1 MLPSFIPSGV
11 FICSIKG
18 NVAYKKMDRSTIAAV
33 ATPVGSGGIGIIK
46 ISGDNALSIAAS
58 IFRKSTSPP
67 DALSDRL
74 RDPCVPPGSPFKSHR
89 LYYGHVV
96 DPESDRILDEVL
108 LSIMKAP
115 YTYTREDVVE
125 INAHSGPVAIRGILD
140 LVLKKGA
147 RLAEP
152 GEFTKR
158 AYLNG
163 RIDLTQAEAVIDII
177 NAKTKKSL
185 EIATAQV
192 KGDMRECIEAIRGSM
207 LEVLTDIEAA
217 IDFPEDVGE
226 ILEPSRTVEFIRRNI
241 VEPLNDLVN
250 LYDDA
255 HVLRDGL
262 KLVVVGR
269 PNVGKSSLMN
279 RLIKKDRAIVTPIP
293 GTTRDLIEET
303 LNIRGIP
310 VIISDTA
317 GLHETNDPVEVIGIS
332 KAQECIDDSDMVLF
346 MIDVSEP
353 LTHEDDKIYE
363 TVQEKETI
371 LVLNKIDLVDEDF
384 GFETPDTWR
393 QMHSV
398 RTSALYNTGFSG
410 LKDLIADVSMG
421 EFSLETGNLIIPNL
435 RQKIGLE
442 QALLAA
448 GAATEGLQGG
458 MPSELIAID
467 IAAAM
472 NSLGEIIGITVK
484 EDVLDQIFSRFCI
497 GK

>member
-1 MLPSFIPSGV
+1 
-11 FICSIKG
+11 
-18 NVAYKKMDRSTIAAV
+18 MDRSTIAAV

-46 ISGDNALSIAAS
+46 ISGDNALSIATS
-58 IFRKSTSPP
+58 IFRKSKSPP
-67 DALSDRL
+67 EVLSDRL
-74 RDPCVPPGSPFKSHR
+74 RDPSGPSGSSFKSHR

-115 YTYTREDVVE
+115 YTYTRENVVE
-125 INAHSGPVAIRGILD
+125 INAHSGPVAIRDILE

-152 GEFTKR
+152 GEFTQR

-177 NAKTKKSL
+177 NAKTQKSL

-192 KGDMRECIEAIRGSM
+192 KGDMRECIETIRGSI
-207 LEVLTDIEAA
+207 LEILTDIEAA
-217 IDFPEDVGE
+217 IDFPEEVGD
-226 ILEPSRTVEFIRRNI
+226 ILDTARTVQFVRLKI

-279 RLIKKDRAIVTPIP
+279 RLIKRDRAIVTPVP

-317 GLHETNDPVEVIGIS
+317 GLHETNDPVEVIGMS
-332 KAQECIDDSDMVLF
+332 KAQECIDDSDLVLF
-346 MIDVSEP
+346 MVDVSEP
-353 LTHEDDKIYE
+353 LTHEDDKIHE
-363 TVQEKETI
+363 TIQEKETI

-384 GFETPDTWR
+384 GFEMPDTWR
-393 QMHSV
+393 GMHSV
-398 RTSALYNTGFSG
+398 RTSALYNIGFTG
-410 LKDLIADVSMG
+410 LKDLIADVSIG
-421 EFSLETGNLIIPNL
+421 EFNLETGNLIIPNL

-442 QALLAA
+442 RALQAA
-448 GAATEGLQGG
+448 GASIEGLQSGI
-458 MPSELIAID
+458 PSELIAID
-467 IAAAM
+467 IEEAI

>member
-1 MLPSFIPSGV
+1 
-11 FICSIKG
+11 
-18 NVAYKKMDRSTIAAV
+18 MDRSTIAAL

-58 IFRKSTSPP
+58 IFRKSTPP
-67 DALSDRL
+67 PEALSDSL
-74 RDPCVPPGSPFKSHR
+74 RDPYGPPGSSFKSHR

-96 DPESDRILDEVL
+96 DPESNRILDEVL
-108 LSIMKAP
+108 LSVMMAP

-125 INAHSGPVAIRGILD
+125 INAHSGPVAIRGILE

-152 GEFTKR
+152 GEFTQR

-177 NAKTKKSL
+177 NAKTQKSL

-207 LEVLTDIEAA
+207 LEILTDIEAA
-217 IDFPEDVGE
+217 IDFPEDVGD
-226 ILEPSRTVEFIRRNI
+226 ILEPSRTVEFVRRNI

-303 LNIRGIP
+303 INIRGIP

-317 GLHETNDPVEVIGIS
+317 GLHETTDPVEVIGIS
-332 KAQECIDDSDMVLF
+332 KAQECIDDSDLVLF
-346 MIDVSEP
+346 MVDVSEP

-363 TVQEKETI
+363 TIQEKETI

-384 GFETPDTWR
+384 GFEMPDMWR
-393 QMHSV
+393 RRHSV
-398 RTSALYNTGFSG
+398 RTSALYNIGFTG

-421 EFSLETGNLIIPNL
+421 EFNLEIGN
-435 RQKIGLE
+435 
-442 QALLAA
+442 
-448 GAATEGLQGG
+448 
-458 MPSELIAID
+458 
-467 IAAAM
+467 
-472 NSLGEIIGITVK
+472 
-484 EDVLDQIFSRFCI
+484 
-497 GK
+497 

>member
-1 MLPSFIPSGV
+1 
-11 FICSIKG
+11 
-18 NVAYKKMDRSTIAAV
+18 MDRSTITAV

-58 IFRKSTSPP
+58 IFRKSKSPP
-67 DALSDRL
+67 EALSDSL
-74 RDPCVPPGSPFKSHR
+74 RDPYGPSGSSFKSHR

-96 DPESDRILDEVL
+96 DPESGRILDEVL

-152 GEFTKR
+152 GEFTQR

-177 NAKTKKSL
+177 NAKTQKSL

-207 LEVLTDIEAA
+207 LEILTDIEAA
-217 IDFPEDVGE
+217 IDFPEDVGD
-226 ILEPSRTVEFIRRNI
+226 ILDTARIVEFVRRNS
-241 VEPLNDLVN
+241 VEPLNDLVR
-250 LYDDA
+250 LHDDA

-279 RLIKKDRAIVTPIP
+279 RLLKKDRAIVTPVP

-317 GLHETNDPVEVIGIS
+317 GLHETSDPIEVIGIS
-332 KAQECIDDSDMVLF
+332 KAQECIDDSDLVLF
-346 MIDVSEP
+346 MVDISEP

-363 TVQEKETI
+363 TIQGKENI

-384 GFETPDTWR
+384 GFEMPDTWR
-393 QMHSV
+393 RMHSV
-398 RTSALYNTGFSG
+398 RTSALYNIGFTE
-410 LKDLIADVSMG
+410 LKDLIADVSVG
-421 EFSLETGNLIIPNL
+421 EFNLETGNLIIPNL

-442 QALLAA
+442 RALQAA
-448 GAATEGLQGG
+448 GAATEGLQSGI
-458 MPSELIAID
+458 PSELIAID
-467 IAAAM
+467 IEEAISA
-472 NSLGEIIGITVK
+472 LGEIIGITVK